1 MQILNTLKFN
11 ENFNTLK
18 FTERAK
24 QKTDQN
30 YAVFLFEKKINH
42 FFVCVC
48 VCL

>member
-1 MQILNTLKFN
+1 MQIFNTLKFN

-30 YAVFLFEKKINH
+30 YAVFLFEKKK
-42 FFVCVC
+42 
-48 VCL
+48 